1 MSDSPLCRAAQ
12 QLDEDEVHFVNFH
25 PDVLCIVICM
35 SVMFAK
41 PLENNRQVMRIL
53 STGDYSAE
61 DATLSL
67 REAALARCI
76 SIILIL
82 SIIVIIL
89 IIVIVLIITMFIISI
104 NSPH

>member
-1 MSDSPLCRAAQ
+1 
-12 QLDEDEVHFVNFH
+12 
-25 PDVLCIVICM
+25 M
-35 SVMFAK
+35 SVVFAK
-41 PLENNRQVMRIL
+41 PLDNYRQVVRIL

-67 REAALARCI
+67 REAALARCV

-82 SIIVIIL
+82 SIIVIIV

-104 NSPH
+104 NSHH